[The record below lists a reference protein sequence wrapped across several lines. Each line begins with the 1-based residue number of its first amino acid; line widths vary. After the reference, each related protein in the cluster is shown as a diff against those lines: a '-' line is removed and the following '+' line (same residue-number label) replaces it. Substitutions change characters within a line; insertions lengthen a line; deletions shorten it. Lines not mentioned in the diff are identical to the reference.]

1 MPMVKVYCGYD
12 CFNCPYP
19 DCIQP
24 LNAVTGAEKRLSKQL
39 DDEVIGVK
47 KKSRK
52 TYMRTYQRE
61 YYHGARRNK
70 KVKRIGGGEEVI
82 YMGVSEAAKSVGG
95 FSPPV
100 TECCKGRRK
109 TYYGYRWEYV

>member
-1 MPMVKVYCGYD
+1 MPRVKVYCDND

-24 LNAVTGAEKRLSKQL
+24 LNEVTGAEKRLSKRL
-39 DDEVIGVK
+39 DDEVIGEQG
-47 KKSRK
+47 KSRK
-52 TYMRTYQRE
+52 MYKRTYNRE
-61 YYHGARRNK
+61 HYHGLRRNK
-70 KVKRIGGGEEVI
+70 KVKRIGDGEEVI
-82 YMGVSEAAKSVGG
+82 YKGVSEAAKSVGG
-95 FSPPV
+95 FPPPV

>member
-1 MPMVKVYCGYD
+1 MPRVKVYCDND

-24 LNAVTGAEKRLSKQL
+24 LNEVTGAEKRLSKRL
-39 DDEVIGVK
+39 DDEIIGAQG
-47 KKSRK
+47 KSRK
-52 TYMRTYQRE
+52 MYIRTYNRE
-61 YYHGARRNK
+61 YYHGLRRNK
-70 KVKRIGGGEEVI
+70 KVKRIGDGEEVI
-82 YMGVSEAAKSVGG
+82 YKGVSEAAKSVGG
-95 FSPPV
+95 FPPPV